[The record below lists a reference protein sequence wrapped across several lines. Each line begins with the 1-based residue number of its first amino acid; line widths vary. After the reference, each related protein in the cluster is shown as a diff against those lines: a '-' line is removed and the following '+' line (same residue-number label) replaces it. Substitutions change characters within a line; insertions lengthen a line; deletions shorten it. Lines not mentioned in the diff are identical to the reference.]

1 MKKKFV
7 YNTVDVTL
15 PDENIDIPHKYRSI
29 MTLKFICFSFHLC
42 IQPKNKRIML
52 TDVGKKSTRQREVT
66 QT

>member
-29 MTLKFICFSFHLC
+29 MTLKFICFSISFVYIAEKIKELC
-42 IQPKNKRIML
+42 LQMWEKIKL
-52 TDVGKKSTRQREVT
+52 
-66 QT
+66 